1 MTVNVSSS
9 STLSEKTPNQRCV
22 QFRGCVKVRCK
33 STFSV
38 PIRNPESVEFNK
50 KGLYTTV
57 DCRRSKLIE
66 LNEFIERGSNSR
78 NRSHYIKVEPQT
90 SELTFCVLV
99 TEVHQ
104 ECITVPHLSTRF
116 QTMRILG
123 LISGSRQRTVNT
135 LEPTREIKKIGVTFA
150 SLLKIVN

>member
-1 MTVNVSSS
+1 MWVKQGISRTERRSRRKRTEYRRREGRSVRCTDVTKVGKRPSVMTVNVSSS

-99 TEVHQ
+99 TEVH
-104 ECITVPHLSTRF
+104 
-116 QTMRILG
+116 
-123 LISGSRQRTVNT
+123 
-135 LEPTREIKKIGVTFA
+135 
-150 SLLKIVN
+150 